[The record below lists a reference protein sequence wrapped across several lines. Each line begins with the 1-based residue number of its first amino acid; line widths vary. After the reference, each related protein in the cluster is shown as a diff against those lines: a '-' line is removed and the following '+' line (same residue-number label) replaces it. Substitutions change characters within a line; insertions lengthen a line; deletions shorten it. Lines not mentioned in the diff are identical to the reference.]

1 MKFLSLQKSRIMKI
15 AVFGASG
22 RTGIVTVY
30 QALDKGYEVN
40 AFARKAHNV
49 TIQHPKIRIIQGDIL
64 EFDKVKQA
72 VEGTDAVIVT
82 LGQDGNK
89 PLRTLS
95 DGTANIIKAMK
106 ETGVKRLIVMSSAGI
121 LGNDTHPMFGKVIV
135 PLFLN
140 NVYKDKKRQMKI
152 IRESGLEW
160 IIIRPPRLTQSPKS
174 WKYQVT
180 ERRPGTR
187 SVPRADVADFM
198 LKLLKDKSYDEK
210 MPAIASY

>member
-1 MKFLSLQKSRIMKI
+1 MKI

-30 QALDKGYEVN
+30 QALNKGHEVN
-40 AFARKAHNV
+40 AFAREAHNV
-49 TIQHPKIRIIQGDIL
+49 TIRHPKIKVIQGDIL
-64 EFDKVKQA
+64 EYEKVKQA

-89 PLRTLS
+89 PLHTLS

-106 ETGVKRLIVMSSAGI
+106 ETGVKRLICMSSAGI
-121 LGNDTHPMFGKVIV
+121 LGDDTHPVFGKVIV

-140 NVYKDKKRQMKI
+140 NVYKDKKRQMEI

-160 IIIRPPRLTQSPKS
+160 VIIRPPRLTQAPKTGR
-174 WKYQVT
+174 YQLT
-180 ERRPGTR
+180 EGRPGTR
-187 SVPRADVADFM
+187 SVP
-198 LKLLKDKSYDEK
+198 
-210 MPAIASY
+210 